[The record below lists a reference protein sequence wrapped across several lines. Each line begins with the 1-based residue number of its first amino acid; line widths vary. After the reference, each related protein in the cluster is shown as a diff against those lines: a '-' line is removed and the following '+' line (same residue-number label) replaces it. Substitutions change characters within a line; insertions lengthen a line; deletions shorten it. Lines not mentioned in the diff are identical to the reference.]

1 MTPLCLTRIALRQFR
16 SFSTLDVELAPRR
29 DAAQLSAAI
38 KVLAG
43 DLDLRRRLSSAAQ
56 RLAAERHDGTI
67 VRDRFQTAL
76 AQAAQ

>member
-1 MTPLCLTRIALRQFR
+1 LSWL
-16 SFSTLDVELAPRR
+16 R